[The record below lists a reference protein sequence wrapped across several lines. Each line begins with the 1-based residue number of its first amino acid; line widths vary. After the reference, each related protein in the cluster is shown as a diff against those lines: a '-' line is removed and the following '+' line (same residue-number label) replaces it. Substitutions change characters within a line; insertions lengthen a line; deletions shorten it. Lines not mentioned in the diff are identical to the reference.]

1 MTLFHNTL
9 IVNVLFRF
17 LDIGAVVGMGIERSW
32 IKPGWVRMGRNIP
45 VCLNQL
51 QLRFPDGLPRPRVR
65 TVPARCEQCG
75 NRFGVPQWSDPKG
88 IRLHF
93 CSKSCLEAWASLL
106 PDVEERLV
114 LKGRPQFRGGNWK
127 VQAALARER
136 DGFRCRNCGVAEET
150 LGRQLDV
157 HHKIPVRLFA
167 SAAAAN
173 RPDNLIS
180 VCRPCHKRMEDR
192 TADELPLF
200 RDVRH
205 PGQRRDRG

>member
-1 MTLFHNTL
+1 M
-9 IVNVLFRF
+9 IRRKV
-17 LDIGAVVGMGIERSW
+17 
-32 IKPGWVRMGRNIP
+32 
-45 VCLNQL
+45 
-51 QLRFPDGLPRPRVR
+51 
-65 TVPARCEQCG
+65 
-75 NRFGVPQWSDPKG
+75 
-88 IRLHF
+88 RLHF
-93 CSKSCLEAWASLL
+93 CGKACLESWATVDS
-106 PDVEERLV
+106 DAGERPA

-127 VQAALARER
+127 VRAALARER
-136 DGFRCRNCGVAEET
+136 DGFRCRNCGVTEEA

-157 HHKIPVRLFA
+157 HHKIPVRLFE

>member
-1 MTLFHNTL
+1 
-9 IVNVLFRF
+9 
-17 LDIGAVVGMGIERSW
+17 
-32 IKPGWVRMGRNIP
+32 MGRN
-45 VCLNQL
+45 VSACLNQL
-51 QLRFPDGLPRPRVR
+51 QLHFPDGRPRPRERKVQ
-65 TVPARCEQCG
+65 ARCEQCG
-75 NRFGVPQWSDPKG
+75 RLFGVPQWSAPKKV
-88 IRLHF
+88 RLHF
-93 CSKSCLEAWASLL
+93 CGKACLEAWASVL
-106 PDVEERLV
+106 PGVEERLV
-114 LKGRPQFRGGNWK
+114 LTGRPQFRGGNWK

-192 TADELPLF
+192 TADEMPLF
-200 RDVRH
+200 REVRH

>member
-1 MTLFHNTL
+1 MTFFHNTL
-9 IVNVLFRF
+9 IVNMLLGF
-17 LDIGAVVGMGIERSW
+17 LDAGAVVAMGLEQPW
-32 IKPGWVRMGRNIP
+32 ISRGSERMGRDVP

-51 QLRFPDGLPRPRVR
+51 QLRFSDTRPVSEA
-65 TVPARCEQCG
+65 PAIPVRCERCG
-75 NRFGVPQWSDPKG
+75 VLIRVPRWMIHRKV
-88 IRLHF
+88 RLHF
-93 CSKSCLEAWASLL
+93 CGKACLEAWATVL
-106 PDVEERLV
+106 PDAGEPLV

-127 VQAALARER
+127 AQAALARKR
-136 DGFRCRNCGVAEET
+136 DGFRCRSCGVTEET

-167 SAAAAN
+167 SATAAN

-192 TADELPLF
+192 TAFELPLF